1 MSLAIAEYINTENIM
16 NESVFTQLSTLGSS
30 IVLIFGI
37 LLLWRRSVSTYISSF
52 RWQSVVLSLVV
63 AAIGYFGNDPELYII
78 AAFSFI
84 LKAVIMPHY
93 LERMRSRLEIT
104 REVEPYVNNAASL
117 IVAGLLVILAYT
129 ITRPLMLVSEL
140 PTRSGIPL
148 AMGLIFVGFF
158 VILSRK
164 KALTQIIGFLVMENG
179 IVLLAALGTYG
190 IPMIVEIGV
199 FLDVLM
205 GFLVMQ
211 VLVYHIHDTFESIDV
226 NQLNQLKH

>member
-1 MSLAIAEYINTENIM
+1 MNDSLF
-16 NESVFTQLSTLGSS
+16 SQLATLGSS

-37 LLLWRRSVSTYISSF
+37 LLLWRRSVSAYISSF
-52 RWQSVVLSLVV
+52 RWQSAVLSVVV
-63 AAIGYFGNDPELYII
+63 ALIGYYGGDAELYFV

-84 LKAVIMPHY
+84 LKAVILPY
-93 LERMRSRLEIT
+93 SLERMRSRLEVT
-104 REVEPYVNNAASL
+104 REIDPYVNYASSL
-117 IVAGLLVILAYT
+117 ILAGMLVLLAYAV
-129 ITRPLMLVSEL
+129 TRPLILVSTL

-190 IPMIVEIGV
+190 IPLIVEIGV

-211 VLVYHIHDTFESIDV
+211 VLVFHIHGTFESIDV
-226 NQLNQLKH
+226 DQLNQLKH

>member
-1 MSLAIAEYINTENIM
+1 M
-16 NESVFTQLSTLGSS
+16 NETVFSQLSTLGSS

-37 LLLWRRSVSTYISSF
+37 LLLWRRTISAYISSF
-52 RWQSVVLSLVV
+52 RWQSAVLSVVL
-63 AAIGYFGNDPELYII
+63 AMIGYFGHDPELYFI
-78 AAFSFI
+78 AAFSFVLKVVI
-84 LKAVIMPHY
+84 LPHY
-93 LERMRSRLEIT
+93 LEKMRSRLNVN
-104 REVEPYVNNAASL
+104 RENEPYVNYASSL
-117 IVAGLLVILAYT
+117 ILAGLLVLLAYT
-129 ITRPLMLVSEL
+129 VTRPIMLVSTL

-164 KALTQIIGFLVMENG
+164 KALTQIVGFLVLENG

-190 IPMIVEIGV
+190 IPLIVELGV

-211 VLVYHIHDTFESIDV
+211 VLVYHIHGTFESIDV
-226 NQLNQLKH
+226 DQLNQLKH